1 LGLRADF
8 RAWLETLGVVSG
20 NYGLRLEIYG
30 IKDDTAENIKEIG
43 KNIEKDGAP
52 LIASIELDTNDM
64 YGNPY
69 NFEGYYSQEI
79 VVDTSAVAK
88 IYNIKIFLYQKGN
101 FKDSN
106 NSLISYANDFNMSV
120 PPNNIFVKDI
130 YMGLGISADEIENEY
145 VRVYSLDGSTY
156 VIDDKG

>member
-1 LGLRADF
+1 
-8 RAWLETLGVVSG
+8 
-20 NYGLRLEIYG
+20 
-30 IKDDTAENIKEIG
+30 
-43 KNIEKDGAP
+43 
-52 LIASIELDTNDM
+52 M

-79 VVDTSAVAK
+79 VIDTSAVAK
-88 IYNIKIFLYQKGN
+88 IYNIKIYLYQKGN

-106 NSLISYANDFNMSV
+106 NDLISYANDFNMSV

-145 VRVYSLDGSTY
+145 VRLYSLDGSTY